1 MLPIS
6 TVGVSGM
13 NVEEAGFCSLFPC
26 LSSSLPLPSL
36 PLPSPLFSPLSNPL
50 GWKGS
55 IWVLMCEFYWQQMG
69 KLLT

>member
-6 TVGVSGM
+6 MVGMSGM
-13 NVEEAGFCSLFPC
+13 NVKEVRVL
-26 LSSSLPLPSL
+26 SSLPLPVL
-36 PLPSPLFSPLSNPL
+36 FLLPSPLFSPLSDPL

-55 IWVLMCEFYWQQMG
+55 ICISMCEFYWQQMG

>member
-6 TVGVSGM
+6 MVGVSGM

-26 LSSSLPLPSL
+26 LSSL